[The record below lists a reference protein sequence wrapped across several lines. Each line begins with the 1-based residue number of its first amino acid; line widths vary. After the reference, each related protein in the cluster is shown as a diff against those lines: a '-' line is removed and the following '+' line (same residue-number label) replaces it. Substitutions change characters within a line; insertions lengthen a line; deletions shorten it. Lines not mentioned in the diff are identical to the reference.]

1 MINPFENMTK
11 EEFNFLIE
19 FGVRNNI
26 LFGMEVPML
35 IYMPYGFVKIELP
48 EYLSTANVYEII
60 NRIAKLQNIEETE
73 TDTKELIAFIL
84 WIKDEFEAI
93 RKLESEHLSGSPD
106 PDMLAA
112 GVQEL
117 NELGEIN
124 VIDSLAGG
132 DILKW
137 EAIEMLPYYK
147 VFDKL
152 KKNMIENKVN
162 KAYHKII
169 ASKKKQIMTYIPKPP
184 TDPIEN
190 KYLFMVRTEEGK
202 TILSIKEF
210 DFDKMIFIDYETEI
224 KLSYED
230 KCEQESLNESA
241 LEFLAEIVKGIKI
254 KRLNNLKK

>member
-137 EAIEMLPYYK
+137 EAIEKLPYYK

-152 KKNMIENKVN
+152 KKNMVENKVN
-162 KAYHKII
+162 KNYHKII
-169 ASKKKQIMTYIPKPP
+169 SSKKK
-184 TDPIEN
+184 
-190 KYLFMVRTEEGK
+190 
-202 TILSIKEF
+202 
-210 DFDKMIFIDYETEI
+210 
-224 KLSYED
+224 
-230 KCEQESLNESA
+230 
-241 LEFLAEIVKGIKI
+241 
-254 KRLNNLKK
+254 